1 MGGFLPP
8 VVFTI
13 TANATQAMA
22 TFKGVNTQLKIMDA
36 QAKKTSASMMM
47 LNKSM
52 LMATA
57 AAKAFA
63 VFAVGFAAYGVKEIS
78 QLEQAY
84 ARLGQTMSA
93 VGVSTEANRQRLAD
107 VAQSMEGLGFDAAT
121 ASDALSILLQTTK
134 SVETSEKL
142 LATAAD
148 LARARQMD
156 LATAARLLS
165 RAQAG
170 NTRIFSMFGIQLD
183 KNKDKATATKEA
195 MEKLAQVIGGQAE
208 AYTKTFAGQLA
219 VLGKQIENVAEGIGA
234 ALLPYLMKFLSAIQR
249 LAKFLNEHREIL
261 AGVAFLI
268 GTVMV
273 AALVNLT
280 KKLYAAIVPWVI
292 LNGHL
297 LLIVGAFIAV
307 GAGIIYL
314 WNKFEGFRKSIIN
327 IGKLLLEF
335 AETVVMSFQ
344 LALNV
349 ILLLIR
355 GTANAQIALGKL
367 MGDEE
372 MVKRGKKVLDWIDAT
387 NKKVEDFGKSIQ
399 SAQGNLDKFK
409 NTKIDLS
416 KFKLPSLK
424 IGDFGNQGVTPSD
437 PTGLAADIKKSL
449 DKAKQY
455 IKDFNADVAKEFQSL
470 GAMWKNIVG
479 KDINKAV
486 QDILTNPVDEL
497 ILKAQDAVN
506 AYQAASNE
514 YNGALAILTKAQ
526 KDYEA
531 AVTSGNEKAIM
542 AAESTMKRAEDT
554 VKAIGD
560 GMRDALQDIAQLQ
573 QDMIRAIADS
583 YREIGK
589 LEEERTKILAEAQ
602 KERAE
607 LEKQYNK
614 DVAKIRQQYDKDVLN
629 AQEAA
634 AKRSAEIVKQSVDQL
649 RGAFKSATYRTVGD
663 IFSAL
668 TFEGRYMKGG
678 TTEKILAA
686 LGLQTKKAE
695 TLAADA
701 ATLAGLGFSQ
711 TFIEEVVAQGP
722 DVGHQLA
729 QTIINSSPES
739 IAQMKAYWEA
749 LQRVSSHG
757 VDDLAKRMNSGI
769 ILATEE
775 LTAELA
781 NVQIELGKELK
792 GYEEALTE
800 SLAEAFESYS
810 NALDAINVRTAQQ
823 IAAIDLQIAQL
834 QEKIRQLQSAL
845 ASLST
850 LQAPGVVSTAPNLIP
865 KTNTKTE
872 QRPVGIGT
880 CPSGMGNFS
889 VTYNDKGVELS
900 ATFIGCVVAGKSD
913 GSTDGSGDRDS
924 HQAATITPYGT
935 VTSPSSALQTQI
947 DSLLALRSTTQSGT
961 ALNFKLKEQIDE
973 YTDMLKYG
981 ATSLGTVVDEQ
992 SKMLAMRQGTITA
1005 SSGFNPG
1012 SFRMAE
1018 NAGLTVNIT
1027 ANTNASP
1034 QDIANDVGWAI
1045 RTSGDVQ
1052 YRVPNP
1058 YGGRIGER

>member
-52 LMATA
+52 LVATA

-63 VFAVGFAAYGVKEIS
+63 VVLVGFAAYGVKEIMS
-78 QLEQAY
+78 LEQAY

-107 VAQSMEGLGFDAAT
+107 VAQGMENLGFDAAT

-195 MEKLAQVIGGQAE
+195 MEKLTQVIGGQAE

-219 VLGKQIENVAEGIGA
+219 VLGKQIENIAEGIGA

-261 AGVAFLI
+261 AGVAFVI

-273 AALVNLT
+273 AALVNMT
-280 KKLYAAIVPWVI
+280 KKLYAAIAAWAV
-292 LNGHL
+292 LNAG
-297 LLIVGAFIAV
+297 LIGIIAALVAV

-314 WNKFEGFRKSIIN
+314 WNKFEGFRKGVIG

-335 AETVVMSFQ
+335 AETVVMAFS

-437 PTGLAADIKKSL
+437 PTGLAEDIRKSL
-449 DKAKQY
+449 AKAAQY
-455 IKDFNADVAKEFQSL
+455 IKDFNADVKDQFKEL

-479 KDINKAV
+479 RDINKAV

-506 AYQAASNE
+506 AYQEASNK
-514 YNGALAILTKAQ
+514 YTAATQNLTKAQ
-526 KDYEA
+526 IAYQV
-531 AVTSGNEKAIM
+531 AVASGKEETIM
-542 AAESTMKRAEDT
+542 AAESAMKKAEDVT
-554 VKAIGD
+554 KGILD
-560 GMRDALQDIAQLQ
+560 GMRDSLADIKQLQ

-583 YREIGK
+583 YRQIGELEI
-589 LEEERTKILAEAQ
+589 ERTKVLAEAQ

-607 LEKQYNK
+607 LEKQYNV
-614 DVAKIRQQYDKDVLN
+614 DVAKIRQQYDKDVLA

-649 RGAFKSATYRTVGD
+649 RSAFKSATYRTVGD

-678 TTEKILAA
+678 TTEKILEA

-749 LQRVSSHG
+749 LQRVSTHG
-757 VDDLAKRMNSGI
+757 VDDLAKRLNSGI

-781 NVQIELGKELK
+781 NVQIELAKELK
-792 GYEEALTE
+792 GYEQTLTE
-800 SLAEAFESYS
+800 SLTEAFETYS
-810 NALDAINVRTAQQ
+810 KALDDINVRTAQQ
-823 IAAIDLQIAQL
+823 IAAIALQIAQL

-845 ASLST
+845 SSLAT
-850 LQAPGVVSTAPNLIP
+850 LQAPGVVSSAPNLIP
-865 KTNTKTE
+865 TTNTKTE
-872 QRPVGIGT
+872 VRPVGIGT
-880 CPSGMGNFS
+880 CPSGKGNFS

-900 ATFIGCVVAGKSD
+900 ATFTGCVIAATVTPTPTPTPTPTGTLTAGSAYTAITGASTLTAINAAVNNAVQNSNLNASGIANAMASALLKSPDIADIGGVAG
-913 GSTDGSGDRDS
+913 
-924 HQAATITPYGT
+924 AL
-935 VTSPSSALQTQI
+935 SSA
-947 DSLLALRSTTQSGT
+947 R
-961 ALNFKLKEQIDE
+961 
-973 YTDMLKYG
+973 YTGQAIAQMDRG
-981 ATSLGTVVDEQ
+981 V
-992 SKMLAMRQGTITA
+992 
-1005 SSGFNPG
+1005 
-1012 SFRMAE
+1012 
-1018 NAGLTVNIT
+1018 TVNIT
-1027 ANTNASP
+1027 ANTNASA
-1034 QDIANDVGWAI
+1034 QEIANDVGWAI

-1052 YRVPNP
+1052 YRTI
-1058 YGGRIGER
+1058 GRGKMVIPE